1 MLTKIKL
8 FVERKK
14 NPNGFFFFFVNI
26 NPNEQ
31 VCPISIDA
39 IVLMIVIHLVI
50 GSQVNMFLL

>member
-26 NPNEQ
+26 NPNE
-31 VCPISIDA
+31 
-39 IVLMIVIHLVI
+39 
-50 GSQVNMFLL
+50 